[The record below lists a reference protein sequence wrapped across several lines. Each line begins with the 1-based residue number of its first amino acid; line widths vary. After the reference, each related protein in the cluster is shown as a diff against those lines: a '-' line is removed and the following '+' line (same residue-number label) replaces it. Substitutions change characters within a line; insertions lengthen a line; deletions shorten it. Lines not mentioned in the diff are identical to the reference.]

1 MEESLLHPKKW
12 AKISR
17 IFFGR
22 TQHQIKN
29 RFISLLSK
37 GTGLTREKI
46 RKLINKNQ
54 LNSLISRILEELRE
68 KEVRNEEKEENRENL
83 LEENDFNVDD
93 FINSQSEIQR
103 FGEFEELG

>member
-1 MEESLLHPKKW
+1 
-12 AKISR
+12 
-17 IFFGR
+17 
-22 TQHQIKN
+22 
-29 RFISLLSK
+29 LSK

>member
-1 MEESLLHPKKW
+1 
-12 AKISR
+12 
-17 IFFGR
+17 
-22 TQHQIKN
+22 
-29 RFISLLSK
+29 LLSK

>member
-1 MEESLLHPKKW
+1 M
-12 AKISR
+12 
-17 IFFGR
+17 
-22 TQHQIKN
+22 
-29 RFISLLSK
+29 SK